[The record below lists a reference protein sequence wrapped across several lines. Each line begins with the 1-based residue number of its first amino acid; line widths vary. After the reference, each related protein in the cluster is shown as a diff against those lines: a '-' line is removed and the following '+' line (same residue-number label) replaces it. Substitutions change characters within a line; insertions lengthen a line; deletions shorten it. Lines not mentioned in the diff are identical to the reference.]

1 MCGESPL
8 ALWWLPFFAVTSHI
22 GRGKGF
28 LIPLIPFVRAL
39 LSWHSEWSEWVK
51 SLSHVQL
58 FATPWTEPAR
68 LLYPWDSPGKN
79 TGVGCHFLLQE
90 IFWTQESNLGL
101 LHCRQILYL
110 LSQQGANFKCSS
122 SKHKTCPGASA
133 LQFLLVLLA
142 KCCPISHLLSQGGFS
157 LCRWNKGSV
166 SFHHLCP
173 FSSFSEDCSIEE
185 APLQTWRVFSVAST

>member
-1 MCGESPL
+1 MLYSRSLL
-8 ALWWLPFFAVTSHI
+8 AIYFICEKLVAQSCLCNLRDYNRPV
-22 GRGKGF
+22 F
-28 LIPLIPFVRAL
+28 LCP
-39 LSWHSEWSEWVK
+39 WS
-51 SLSHVQL
+51 SS
-58 FATPWTEPAR
+58 
-68 LLYPWDSPGKN
+68 GKN
-79 TGVGCHFLLQE
+79 TGVGCHALFQE
-90 IFWTQESNLGL
+90 IFPTQGSNLGL

-142 KCCPISHLLSQGGFS
+142 KCCPISHPLSQGGFS